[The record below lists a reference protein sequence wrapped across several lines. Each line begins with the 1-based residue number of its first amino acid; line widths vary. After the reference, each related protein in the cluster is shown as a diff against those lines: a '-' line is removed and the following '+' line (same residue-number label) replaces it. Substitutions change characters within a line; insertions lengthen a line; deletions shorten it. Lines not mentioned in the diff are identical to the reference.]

1 MSGALSER
9 AAYARGVATFDTVI
23 GQVRPDQ
30 WTHSTPCPEWHVR
43 ALVNHVVGEDRWVP
57 PLVAGLTIA
66 EVGDALA
73 GDLLGADPQLAWD
86 GARHDAEQAVS
97 AAPHDQTVAL
107 SAGPTPL
114 AEYLWQL
121 AADHLI
127 HAWDLATACG
137 VDLAFDDDL
146 TAAVEDWFTTW
157 EGRYRQAGAIGP
169 RVTVPDG
176 ASRQHRLLAAFGR
189 DPADR
194 AVDTGHQRVS

>member
-1 MSGALSER
+1 VTAALSAR
-9 AAYARGVATFDTVI
+9 AAYARGVATFDAGI
-23 GQVRPDQ
+23 RQVRSDQ
-30 WTHSTPCPEWHVR
+30 WTNATPCAEWDVR

-73 GDLLGADPQLAWD
+73 GDLLGDDPPFAWD
-86 GARHDAEQAVS
+86 RARQEAEEAVS
-97 AAPHDQTVAL
+97 AAPDDQTVAL

-127 HAWDLATACG
+127 HAWDLATAIG
-137 VDLAFDDDL
+137 VDLVFDDDL
-146 TAAVEDWFTTW
+146 AAAVEDWFTTW
-157 EGRYRQAGAIGP
+157 EDRYRLVGAVGP
-169 RVTVPDG
+169 RLAVPDG

-189 DPADR
+189 DAANPMESEP
-194 AVDTGHQRVS
+194 VRVS